1 MKRVLTFIG
10 VLLFS
15 GLTNTV
21 SATEYTLPA
30 ANSRLIGENTT
41 LVVPDDGRSLEAIAA
56 EYKIGLLAML
66 EANPGTDPYLP
77 AQGSELIIPSQMLL
91 PDTPRQGIVINLAE
105 LRLYYFPKG
114 KNNVIVYPI
123 GIGQLGRNTPVMT
136 TSVSQLIKDPTWTPT
151 KNIRKHYAE
160 QGVILP
166 AVVPAGPE
174 NPMGAFALR
183 LAAGRGE
190 YLIHGTN
197 ADFGIGMRV
206 SSGCI
211 RLRPDDIETLFNA
224 VPRGTRVQIINEAV
238 KYSVEPSG
246 KRYIEVHQP
255 LSKKEDDNPQTLPI
269 VRSADLNKF
278 IDNNKTDKNIV
289 EQAMVRRS
297 GMPVLVSKGIEP
309 ETQQDLPEENPEEN
323 IVPMEDDVKGA
334 EQAVNNDVSESFKLP
349 PLYQPGPIY
358 REN

>member
-1 MKRVLTFIG
+1 MKQVLTLIG
-10 VLLFS
+10 MLLLS
-15 GLTNTV
+15 GLINTV
-21 SATEYTLPA
+21 SATEYTLPP
-30 ANSRLIGENTT
+30 ANSRLIGENTIF
-41 LVVPDDGRSLEAIAA
+41 VVLGDGRSLEAIAA

-77 AQGSELIIPSQMLL
+77 APGSELIIPSQMLL

-114 KNNVIVYPI
+114 KNKVIIYPI

-160 QGVILP
+160 QGITLP

-174 NPMGAFALR
+174 NPMGLFALR
-183 LAAGRGE
+183 LAAGHGE

-211 RLRPDDIETLFNA
+211 RLRPDDIEALFDS

-238 KYSVEPSG
+238 KYSVEPDG
-246 KRYIEVHQP
+246 RRYVEVHQP
-255 LSKKEDDNPQTLPI
+255 LSKQEDDDPQTLQI
-269 VRSADLNKF
+269 VRSINLNKF
-278 IDNNKTDKNIV
+278 IDNSETNKNIV
-289 EQAMVRRS
+289 EQALARRS
-297 GMPVLVSKGIEP
+297 GMPVLVSKDTQS
-309 ETQQDLPEENPEEN
+309 ETQQNLKEENLTSVADNKDVEQEVN
-323 IVPMEDDVKGA
+323 EDA
-334 EQAVNNDVSESFKLP
+334 FESFKLP

-358 REN
+358 QKD